1 MTISEELQ
9 KKFNAQHSAYERIM
23 SSEIAGAT
31 DPESKKEAVLWVTIE
46 AICGT
51 IDGVLEAA
59 LGFNPPQASLRTRCS
74 HSPRRIMR
82 SPSLSPGLR

>member
-59 LGFNPPQASLRTRCS
+59 WIQSSRGRVHEQDARAAGERLCKVRRLGLK
-74 HSPRRIMR
+74 
-82 SPSLSPGLR
+82 